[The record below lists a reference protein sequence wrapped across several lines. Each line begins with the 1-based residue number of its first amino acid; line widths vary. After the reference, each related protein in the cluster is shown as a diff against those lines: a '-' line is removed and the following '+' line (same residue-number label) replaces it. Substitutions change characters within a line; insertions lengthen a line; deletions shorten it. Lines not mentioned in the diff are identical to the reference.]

1 MADDHHAK
9 LDQAERSLSNL
20 VLRQRYD
27 ETNRLTLLIMHGV
40 GALVVGMLLAIS
52 EPPAAWRAI
61 CPNPSYDWILWIPA
75 LTGGLFLL
83 SGLWNHRNLYLE
95 LLGMVLIFIWD
106 VMMVSI
112 FVKNAAQIGT
122 NAALYPISVYFI
134 FASLMGVHIK
144 TVLTYMR
151 RKQ

>member
-1 MADDHHAK
+1 MADDHSK
-9 LDQAERSLSNL
+9 LDRAEQSLSNL

-40 GALVVGMLLAIS
+40 GALIVGMLLAIS
-52 EPPAAWRAI
+52 EPPAAWRTLV
-61 CPNPSYDWILWIPA
+61 PNDSFDWILWIPA

-95 LLGMVLIFIWD
+95 LLGMSLIFIWD
-106 VMMVSI
+106 VMMVVI
-112 FVKNAAQIGT
+112 FAKNAAQIGT
-122 NAALYPISVYFI
+122 NAALYPISVYFT

-144 TVLTYMR
+144 TVITYMR
-151 RKQ
+151 RKK